1 MKKIDYS
8 EDSLKF
14 VVNEHEFEIF
24 ELKGPGQCST
34 TSGMI
39 VIFDYDENNDFE
51 NPKVVGCM
59 DADNLIFKLGTE
71 LDFGTYESNDSKL
84 DFMRWELDCIE
95 AFIDEHMK
103 NTITK

>member
-14 VVNEHEFEIF
+14 VVNDHEFEIF
-24 ELKGPGQCST
+24 ELRSPGNCTT

-51 NPKVVGCM
+51 NPKIVGYM
-59 DADNLIFKLGTE
+59 YADDLVFNLGTK
-71 LDFGTYESNDSKL
+71 LDFGTYELNDTKL
-84 DFMRWELDCIE
+84 DFMRWELECIE

-103 NTITK
+103 NIVTK